1 MEQNKNE
8 ILEIINEKKN
18 KILEFMK
25 DKQYI
30 PMKAKEIA
38 NILNVPKNEYEDFRR
53 LLNELEEENKVE
65 KNKKSKYKL
74 IDNSKFL
81 TGIFRANQRGF
92 GFVKLEDSDEEIY
105 ISEHNTKSALNGD
118 KVFVEITSLSTDNLH
133 KEGKIVKIL
142 KHEKDTVVG
151 IFQKSKNF
159 AFVVPDDKKLGTDIF
174 ISKKNFGK
182 ARNNH
187 KVLVKILKYPEREK
201 NAEGKVIEVI
211 GNVNEAGVDML
222 SLIKEYNLPYRFPDP
237 VVEEAKKIKPQI
249 SKKDIPNRLDLRD
262 EEIFTIDGEDAKDLD
277 DAIYVKKLSGGT
289 YELGVHIADV
299 SYYVKEDSKL
309 DKEAILRGTS
319 IYMMDRVIPMLPRE
333 LSNGICSLNEGEDR
347 FAISVIMEINKDGK
361 VISSDIKKSVINVTR
376 RMNYKDVTKLLEYA
390 ECNEK
395 NKAENL
401 NTEEEIATLQ
411 TEKLNI
417 KAEKTK
423 VENDKCNNKEK
434 TTMSEPRKSNNNP
447 KVTILEPVEFN
458 NEEDR
463 ATIEKYKQFI
473 PHFVRMKELATIL
486 MDKRKKDGSLDLDI
500 PESKIILNK
509 DGIAIDVKKYE
520 LTISNSIIEQFM
532 LIANETVAQ
541 EFYWLEAPFI
551 YRVHEVPD
559 MEKIDELNKFLYN
572 FGYKIKGNK
581 DNIHPKAF
589 AEVLENIKG
598 KPEERVVSNL
608 ILRTLKVARY
618 ESENKGHFGIASK
631 YYCHFTSPIR
641 RYPDLFIHRVIS
653 KYLEKDYN
661 VSDDIKEKYH
671 MQSIEF
677 SDSSSERERVA
688 QKVERDSVDIK
699 KAEYMQDKIGNEYE
713 GIVSNITSFGVFVE
727 LENTVEGL
735 IRFENLGNEYFI
747 YDEEHKHLIGEHTN
761 EIIKIGDKMNIKVI
775 EADKE
780 LRRISFKRL
789 KMERENDKEEESL

>member
-53 LLNELEEENKVE
+53 LLNELEEENKIE

-401 NTEEEIATLQ
+401 NTEEETATLQ

-434 TTMSEPRKSNNNP
+434 TTMSEPRKSNNNS

-761 EIIKIGDKMNIKVI
+761 EVIKIGDKMNIKVI